1 MIFGK
6 IFLAIILVLAVQVIN
21 GSDEDDA
28 KDEECP
34 GYAAGTRGRRSD

>member
-28 KDEECP
+28 KDRQISKLN
-34 GYAAGTRGRRSD
+34 YHLT